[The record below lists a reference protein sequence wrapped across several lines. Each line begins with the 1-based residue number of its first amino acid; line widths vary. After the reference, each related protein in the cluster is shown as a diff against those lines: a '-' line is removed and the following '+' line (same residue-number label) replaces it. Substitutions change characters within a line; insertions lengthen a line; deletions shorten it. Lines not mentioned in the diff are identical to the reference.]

1 VTRRPSGVEWEA
13 VMSRVE
19 SGAEVVARVSQYG
32 WKSVSLVVLVA
43 TGAFADEQ
51 AWSDQAPPAKRV
63 MGTIQGVAAVAVG
76 AGSLSLGPGVGGEV
90 GFSVGRWALSTT
102 AELHG
107 LLIVM
112 CGQVG
117 ALATRWLS
125 EGVGVGL
132 GVRLVHVQPFAP
144 HFASPNTSVAV
155 PLRLLVAL
163 NGVEASGVKG
173 LVLSLSAWGGVQ
185 VAGAFSGGV
194 RPTAGFTVGLGHGT
208 W

>member
-1 VTRRPSGVEWEA
+1 
-13 VMSRVE
+13 MSRVE
-19 SGAEVVARVSQYG
+19 SGNKVVARVSRSR

-43 TGAFADEQ
+43 MGAFADEQ
-51 AWSDQAPPAKRV
+51 VWTEESPRATPRV
-63 MGTIQGVAAVAVG
+63 MGTIQGVAGAAVAESISV
-76 AGSLSLGPGVGGEV
+76 GPGVGGEF
-90 GFSVGRWALSTT
+90 GFSVDRWTLGVT

-125 EGVGVGL
+125 EGVGLGF
-132 GVRLVHVQPFAP
+132 GVRLVHVQPFAA

-155 PLRLLVAL
+155 PVRLLIAL
-163 NGVEASGVKG
+163 NGVEDSGVKG
-173 LVLSLSAWGGVQ
+173 LVLSLAAWGGVQ
-185 VAGAFSGGV
+185 VAGTFYGGV

>member
-1 VTRRPSGVEWEA
+1 MT
-13 VMSRVE
+13 RVE
-19 SGAEVVARVSQYG
+19 SGVEVVARVSRSG

-51 AWSDQAPPAKRV
+51 AWSQEEPPATRV
-63 MGTIQGVAAVAVG
+63 MGTIQGVAGAAVG
-76 AGSLSLGPGVGGEV
+76 AGSGSVGPGVGGEV
-90 GFSVGRWALSTT
+90 GFSVGRWTLGAT

-125 EGVGVGL
+125 EAVGL
-132 GVRLVHVQPFAP
+132 GFGVRLVHVQPFAA

-163 NGVEASGVKG
+163 NGVEAAGVKG
-173 LVLSLSAWGGVQ
+173 LVLSLAAWGGVQ
-185 VAGAFSGGV
+185 VAGTFYGGV
-194 RPTAGFTVGLGHGT
+194 RPTAGFTVGLGHGA